1 MFFGAVPVA
10 EAAGAILA
18 HGQKLGRQTFKKG
31 RLLTDA
37 DCLALVAAGIAEVTV
52 ARLDAGDMP
61 EDEAAR
67 EIAEA
72 AAGTHVEAQ
81 APFTGRANLFAAEGG
96 LAVIDRA
103 RVDRLNLVD
112 EAVTVATVPPYALVE
127 ARQMLATVKIIPF
140 AAPRAAVADAAAIAA
155 EGGPLIR
162 VAPLQARR
170 VALVMTRLQQTKES
184 VLDKT
189 AAVLSDRLV
198 ALGSTLAHQA
208 RCRHEAKAIATAI
221 DEALAKGCDPV
232 LVFGAS
238 AITDRR
244 DEIPAGIERAGGEVV
259 HFGMPVDPGN
269 LLLLGRKGRVPV
281 IGLPGCARSPKLN
294 GFDWV
299 LQRLLAGLEVRA
311 QDIKLMGAGGLLM
324 EIPSRPQPR
333 AGEPAA
339 EAAAAPRV
347 VALVLAAGQSRRM
360 GRRNKLLAEID
371 GVPMVRRVVE
381 QAIASRAART
391 LLVSGHEPDRLRA
404 VLQGLQV
411 EFVHNPD
418 YAGGL
423 STSLRAGIE
432 ALGPEVDGAVVL
444 LGDMPRVAQ
453 RHIDRLIA
461 AFNPLEG
468 RAVCVP
474 TYDGKRGNPVLFG
487 RSLFAELKAVAG
499 DVGARHLIGQHED
512 ELAEVAMQDDAIF
525 IDVDTPEALT
535 AIAGC
540 GA

>member
-1 MFFGAVPVA
+1 
-10 EAAGAILA
+10 
-18 HGQKLGRQTFKKG
+18 
-31 RLLTDA
+31 
-37 DCLALVAAGIAEVTV
+37 
-52 ARLDAGDMP
+52 
-61 EDEAAR
+61 
-67 EIAEA
+67 
-72 AAGTHVEAQ
+72 
-81 APFTGRANLFAAEGG
+81 
-96 LAVIDRA
+96 
-103 RVDRLNLVD
+103 
-112 EAVTVATVPPYALVE
+112 
-127 ARQMLATVKIIPF
+127 
-140 AAPRAAVADAAAIAA
+140 
-155 EGGPLIR
+155 
-162 VAPLQARR
+162 LQARR

-189 AAVLSDRLV
+189 AEVLSDRLV

-221 DEALAKGCDPV
+221 DEAMAKGCDPV

-540 GA
+540 SA